1 MLTGTM
7 EIKLTDY
14 QEQLLQALPPV
25 RQGWNR
31 KDLIDLITSIA
42 MYEEGL
48 CKIESNLATKKKEL
62 QEFEQELSEGLQFQK
77 ERMRLKR

>member
-25 RQGWNR
+25 RQGWHR
-31 KDLIDLITSIA
+31 KDLIDLLTSIA

-48 CKIESNLATKKKEL
+48 CNIESILATKKKEL

>member
-31 KDLIDLITSIA
+31 KDLIDLLTSIA

-48 CKIESNLATKKKEL
+48 CKIESILATKKKEI

>member
-31 KDLIDLITSIA
+31 KDLIDLLTSIA
-42 MYEEGL
+42 MYEEEL
-48 CKIESNLATKKKEL
+48 CKIESILATKKKEL
-62 QEFEQELSEGLQFQK
+62 QEFEQELSEGLQCQK